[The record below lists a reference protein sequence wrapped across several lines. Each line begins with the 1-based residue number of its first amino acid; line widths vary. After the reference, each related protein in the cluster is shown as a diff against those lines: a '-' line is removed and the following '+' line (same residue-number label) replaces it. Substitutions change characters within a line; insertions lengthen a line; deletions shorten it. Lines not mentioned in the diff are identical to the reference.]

1 MAIKIKRVYDPPAA
15 SDGIRVLVDRLWP
28 RGISKE
34 KARVNEWIKEIAPS
48 DRLRQW
54 FGHKPER
61 WHEFQKRYCEELK
74 SAERLESMH
83 RLRALAKKE
92 RVTLLYAARDSE
104 HNNAVVLAGIL
115 RENRRS
121 WQPKK
126 TFCKS

>member
-1 MAIKIKRVYDPPAA
+1 MAIKIKRIYDL
-15 SDGIRVLVDRLWP
+15 SDDADGLRVLVDRLWP

-34 KARVNEWIKEIAPS
+34 KARVNEWLKEIAPS
-48 DRLRQW
+48 DKLRTW

-74 SAERLESMH
+74 SAERLELIH

-92 RVTLLYAARDSE
+92 TVTLLYAARNSE
-104 HNNAVVLAGIL
+104 HNNAVVLAGVL

-121 WQPKK
+121 WQTKK
-126 TFCKS
+126 TS